1 VISDNTIWPILGSV
15 SLTWQHTIQQEL
27 LPSFIMYPVA
37 FWHFR
42 TSLILFCMFLTTGW
56 RDLITDTFLCPITCE
71 LGAPVQLSMSGNLH
85 TWASY
90 LVRSHK
96 SSSCCYDG
104 MPNPSNQIFSLLSLI
119 VGMYI
124 YGIKNLNLCVYVYSN
139 IYQVMEIGRTWWSS
153 SLAMSQTLG
162 FRVKPIA
169 II

>member
-1 VISDNTIWPILGSV
+1 MDSINNNLRILLSFLSKHWISAVAAGNYQSHQVQIKTSSSKVQFFWLSHVISDNTIWPILGSV

-42 TSLILFCMFLTTGW
+42 TSLILFCMFLLAGW
-56 RDLITDTFLCPITCE
+56 LNLITDTLLCPITCG

-90 LVRSHK
+90 LVWSRK

-104 MPNPSNQIFSLLSLI
+104 MPNPSNQI
-119 VGMYI
+119 
-124 YGIKNLNLCVYVYSN
+124 
-139 IYQVMEIGRTWWSS
+139 SS
-153 SLAMSQTLG
+153 
-162 FRVKPIA
+162 
-169 II
+169 